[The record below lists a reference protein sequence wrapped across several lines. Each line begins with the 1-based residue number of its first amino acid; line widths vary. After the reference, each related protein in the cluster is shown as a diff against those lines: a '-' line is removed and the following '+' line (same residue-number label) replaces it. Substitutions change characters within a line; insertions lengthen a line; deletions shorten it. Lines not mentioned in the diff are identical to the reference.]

1 LNFKIMLFLTILCS
15 DILKAST
22 ISDRV
27 IMVINTQPVTQWQVE
42 SYINLRMAFYAK
54 DVSVSPISE
63 VNWSQALDTYVR
75 DHVVLQ
81 ESTKQ
86 LGFRPSKD
94 LIKSSL
100 SLFDA
105 NLKASTNLSKRLVDL
120 QVTQEDIYSM
130 VVKQLTISGFKKTR
144 ERMGINT
151 KNTNRADAKNATSAR
166 FADGKEPLND
176 WENDLLRQAVVRWYD
191 DGTIYKN

>member
-1 LNFKIMLFLTILCS
+1 MNFKIMLFLTILCS

>member
-1 LNFKIMLFLTILCS
+1 MLLLTILCS
-15 DILKAST
+15 EILEAST

-42 SYINLRMAFYAK
+42 SYINLRMAFHAQ
-54 DVSVSPISE
+54 DVSVSPINE
-63 VNWSQALDTYVR
+63 VTWSQALDTYVR

-81 ESTKQ
+81 ESAKQ

-94 LIKSSL
+94 LIKASL
-100 SLFDA
+100 SLFDT
-105 NLKASTNLSKRLVDL
+105 NLKASAILSKRLVDL
-120 QVTQEDIYSM
+120 QVTPKDIYSM

-144 ERMGINT
+144 ERIGIDT
-151 KNTNRADAKNATSAR
+151 KNVNRQDDKNATSAR
-166 FADGKEPLND
+166 VAEVKEPLHE

-191 DGTIYKN
+191 DGTVYKN